1 MHATRGL
8 ATLFSIFGA
17 IKNPKMITFKR
28 WMVGLDLTGM
38 DHDLI
43 TYIGQLAEIVKP
55 DKIYFLNIQQHLDVE
70 DDLKPYLSHPDMPLD
85 EHIKNEMKERV
96 ERNFPGYADFDTEFT
111 VIEGSPTKE
120 LLKWVHIKE
129 VDLVLMGRKKRM
141 NGSGV
146 IPQQVAR
153 KCTAS
158 IWFVPDDYDFKLDKV
173 MAAID
178 FSDHA
183 AEAVNAAAG
192 LREGM
197 DVELAHIVS
206 LPSGYYAA
214 GKSEE
219 EFVAI
224 MKRNAQKDFDK
235 FKKNLEGDLSNLD
248 FKVVHSEN
256 PVYQL
261 YAVAKEDNVDLIVI
275 GARGRTF
282 ASAIFLGSMTEKL
295 IGIDADTPLLVVK
308 RKDTSFD
315 FWEMIKKL

>member
-1 MHATRGL
+1 
-8 ATLFSIFGA
+8 
-17 IKNPKMITFKR
+17 
-28 WMVGLDLTGM
+28 MVGLDLTGM

-43 TYIGQLAEIVKP
+43 QYIGKLAKVVKP
-55 DKIYFLNIQQHLDVE
+55 DKIYFLNIQQKLDVE
-70 DDLKPYLSHPDMPLD
+70 EDLKPYLSHPDMPLD

-96 ERNFPGYADFDTEFT
+96 ERNFPDYTDFDVEFT

-120 LLKWVHIKE
+120 LLKWVQIKE

-173 MAAID
+173 LAAID

-192 LREGM
+192 LNKEM
-197 DVELAHIVS
+197 DFELANVVS

-224 MKRNAQKDFDK
+224 MKKNAQKDFEK
-235 FKKNLEGDLSNLD
+235 FKKNLIADLGHLD

-256 PVYQL
+256 PVSKIYS
-261 YAVAKEDNVDLIVI
+261 VAKEDNADLIVI

-295 IGIDADTPLLVVK
+295 IALDADTPLLVVK

-315 FWEMIKKL
+315 FWEMIKNL